1 MIIQPQI
8 NGTDI
13 TFMVADTT
21 GTETLKTLI
30 PTIAVS
36 EKATVMPASGVA
48 QDFSGKVTYTV
59 IAEDGTQQVYTVS
72 IVQTMSYY
80 DFESWFS
87 IVPKQRMMKEI

>member
-1 MIIQPQI
+1 MGGNSAVIIQPQI

-59 IAEDGTQQVYTVS
+59 IAEWYAAS
-72 IVQTMSYY
+72 IYRFNRSDHVLL
-80 DFESWFS
+80 
-87 IVPKQRMMKEI
+87 